1 MRTGGPG
8 HAASDACLTRPVAAS
23 TLIIMSDNSASLATP
38 LGPQIRRL
46 REARGWTLAALARR
60 VGTSAPALHRY
71 ENGWDRFR
79 VDTLRKVAD
88 ALGARL
94 DVRLVPAVRARPRAA
109 PTAKL
114 LRKSLAPLFWD
125 RDLRASDLARHAG
138 WVLERVLTAG
148 SLGQVQAARAF
159 FGDDALRRS
168 VARRGVDRRTRNYWR
183 LILGGTGVAS

>member
-1 MRTGGPG
+1 MNDK
-8 HAASDACLTRPVAAS
+8 SD
-23 TLIIMSDNSASLATP
+23 SLRDPAGAP
-38 LGPQIRRL
+38 DPPL
-46 REARGWTLAALARR
+46 REERGWTLAVLARR

-94 DVRLVPAVRARPRAA
+94 DVRLVPAARARPRSA
-109 PTAKL
+109 PSGRA
-114 LRKSLAPLFWD
+114 LRKTLAPLFWD
-125 RDLRASDLARHAG
+125 RDLRVSDLAGHTG

-148 SLGQVQAARAF
+148 SREQVKAARAF

-168 VARRGVDRRTRNYWR
+168 VARRGVDRRTRNYWS
-183 LILGGTGVAS
+183 LILGGAGDAS